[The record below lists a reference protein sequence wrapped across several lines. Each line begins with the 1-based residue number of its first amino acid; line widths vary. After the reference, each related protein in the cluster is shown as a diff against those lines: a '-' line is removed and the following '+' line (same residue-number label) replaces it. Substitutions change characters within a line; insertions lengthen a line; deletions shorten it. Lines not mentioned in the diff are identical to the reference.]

1 VRQPTVTQVT
11 VAVTNIGWGDAVVLT
26 IALVYL
32 GGWAIATL
40 VAFVAGRRLTDGSRT
55 PLSSVGFS
63 LLAGLIWPLMVVGLV
78 ELSSVAAAYST
89 ANLLRAHSGV
99 PESWLSADALDH
111 VVVPLR

>member
-1 VRQPTVTQVT
+1 M
-11 VAVTNIGWGDAVVLT
+11 VLT

-32 GGWAIATL
+32 GGWAIITL
-40 VAFVAGRRLTDGSRT
+40 VTFVASRRLADGSTT

-78 ELSSVAAAYST
+78 ELSSVAAYST
-89 ANLLRAHSGV
+89 AKSLRAHSGV
-99 PESWLSADALDH
+99 PESWLSDDALDH

>member
-1 VRQPTVTQVT
+1 M
-11 VAVTNIGWGDAVVLT
+11 VLT

-40 VAFVAGRRLTDGSRT
+40 VAFMAGRRLADGSTT

-63 LLAGLIWPLMVVGLV
+63 LLAGLIWPLMVLGLV
-78 ELSSVAAAYST
+78 ELSSVAAYSAAT
-89 ANLLRAHSGV
+89 SLRSHSRI
-99 PESWLSADALDH
+99 PDSWLSADALDH